1 MDKIPAPEEM
11 RNATLSPGTKEYL
24 VAYRK
29 AEEAA
34 DIVINR
40 VEKVHP
46 NDDTDE
52 TTEPLVEKLSD
63 LRSEILRLMME
74 EIEEN
79 LFSLTCT
86 EI

>member
-40 VEKVHP
+40 VGKVRP

-52 TTEPLVEKLSD
+52 ILKHLTDRLSD
-63 LRSEILRLMME
+63 LRKEILRLMME

-86 EI
+86 EV